1 MKLILFLLVL
11 LENGV
16 NSTAGLRVFYFSQEI
31 ILQYFFNSNYNNY
44 EKSCCKF
51 YQSECIIFVNSRG
64 YEANLYRGRIFF
76 TNYYGR
82 FEVRMTKLSMM
93 DAGRYRCGF
102 SSFPA
107 TYQYVQV
114 TVSELTRIGVNTVP
128 LLPKFSI
135 KPSVWPSTSPSPSM
149 PTVSEDDKDKQS
161 DSWRASYTL
170 AAVLSVLLFAV
181 ISATLLVYRLNTR
194 KKKSTG
200 KSEICGSPNISEEQN
215 AIIYSMV
222 EFKPHQDPSELY
234 ANLQMHNPKD
244 TDFSSNCNVTV
255 EESVEYSTIMRAPP

>member
-11 LENGV
+11 LENGM

-31 ILQYFFNSNYNNY
+31 ILQYFFNTYYNNY
-44 EKSCCKF
+44 EISCCKL
-51 YQSECIIFVNSRG
+51 YQSECIIFVNNRG
-64 YEANLYRGRIFF
+64 YASNLYRGRIFI
-76 TNYYGR
+76 TNYDGI
-82 FEVRMTKLSMM
+82 FQVRMTKLSIQ
-93 DAGRYRCGF
+93 DAGRYRCGVRGI
-102 SSFPA
+102 PV
-107 TYQYVQV
+107 TYEDVQV
-114 TVSELTRIGVNTVP
+114 TVSELTRIAVNTVP

-135 KPSVWPSTSPSPSM
+135 KPSVWPSTSPSPSL
-149 PTVSEDDKDKQS
+149 PTVSEDDKDKLSS

-200 KSEICGSPNISEEQN
+200 KSEICGSPNVSKEQN

-244 TDFSSNCNVTV
+244 FSSNSNVTV
-255 EESVEYSTIMRAPP
+255 EESVEYSTIIRAPP

>member
-1 MKLILFLLVL
+1 
-11 LENGV
+11 
-16 NSTAGLRVFYFSQEI
+16 
-31 ILQYFFNSNYNNY
+31 
-44 EKSCCKF
+44 
-51 YQSECIIFVNSRG
+51 
-64 YEANLYRGRIFF
+64 
-76 TNYYGR
+76 
-82 FEVRMTKLSMM
+82 MTKLRMM
-93 DAGRYRCGF
+93 DAGRYRCGVRGI
-102 SSFPA
+102 PA

-114 TVSELTRIGVNTVP
+114 TVSELSRYIGVNTVP

-149 PTVSEDDKDKQS
+149 PTVSEDDKDKRS

-200 KSEICGSPNISEEQN
+200 KSEICGSPNVSKEQN

-244 TDFSSNCNVTV
+244 ADFSSNSNVTV
-255 EESVEYSTIMRAPP
+255 EESVEYSTVMRAPCKVRPLVQ